1 MYRYLD
7 NPTTTVPRSF
17 PLVDAAGGPLLSMCT
32 PCPNTT
38 KWGPDKPITRF
49 IPVSFQDAA
58 PRGCSNAK
66 CRPLPTP
73 VSHKP
78 QHHTTAINIYGLWK
92 HGCVSPPVWAQP
104 AWCCNSQ
111 IATAKS
117 SINCPSAWRRR
128 NKSGSTLRP
137 WPSMPTFSSAPPS
150 LPHDCSP
157 HRTPNSHS
165 SRRPDPHNLPL
176 AAGTNRFTSPH

>member
-1 MYRYLD
+1 MLPVALFCRCARPVLTLRSGD
-7 NPTTTVPRSF
+7 LTSPSPASSQCHSKMLHHEDARKQSVDLCPHWCPTNP
-17 PLVDAAGGPLLSMCT
+17 
-32 PCPNTT
+32 N
-38 KWGPDKPITRF
+38 ITQRPS
-49 IPVSFQDAA
+49 IST
-58 PRGCSNAK
+58 GL
-66 CRPLPTP
+66 CRTMR
-73 VSHKP
+73 
-78 QHHTTAINIYGLWK
+78 K
-92 HGCVSPPVWAQP
+92 HGCVTPPVLAQP

>member
-32 PCPNTT
+32 PGPNTT

-78 QHHTTAINIYGLWK
+78 QHHTTAINIYGLVPYNEETWL
-92 HGCVSPPVWAQP
+92 CD
-104 AWCCNSQ
+104 
-111 IATAKS
+111 
-117 SINCPSAWRRR
+117 SA
-128 NKSGSTLRP
+128 GAG
-137 WPSMPTFSSAPPS
+137 PTCLVLQLAN
-150 LPHDCSP
+150 
-157 HRTPNSHS
+157 RHS
-165 SRRPDPHNLPL
+165 KIQHQLPL
-176 AAGTNRFTSPH
+176 SLAPSQQIRLDPETLALNADV